1 MSAELVDLGGT
12 RVALRGELDFSTV
25 CALLPDGLQAIDSN
39 PSLILDMEGVTR
51 ANSAGLALLLELL
64 EHARRQGVDLRL
76 ANIPEFIDAIARM
89 SNVRGLLPVLALD
102 G

>member
-51 ANSAGLALLLELL
+51 ANSAGLALLLE
-64 EHARRQGVDLRL
+64 HARRQGVDLRL